1 MNRRET
7 VFLVAG
13 LAAGIASTLAATVFA
28 QQAASPAPLAS
39 AVHAWESFPVEKTA
53 VGERR
58 AVFDG
63 FTTTL
68 DRLES
73 HVTTLDAGKASHA
86 AHRHPDEELVFV
98 REGVIE
104 ATINGVAQRA
114 PAGSVIFFGSN
125 DLHGMR
131 NVGDSRASYFV
142 LRWTSPGKEG
152 PKPGGSR

>member
-1 MNRRET
+1 MNRREISI
-7 VFLVAG
+7 LIAG
-13 LAAGIASTLAATVFA
+13 VAAGVAATVFA
-28 QQAASPAPLAS
+28 QQASSPAPLAS
-39 AVHAWESFPVEKTA
+39 AVYAWDSFPVEKTA

-63 FTTTL
+63 TSATL

-73 HVTTLDAGKASHA
+73 HVTSLDVGKASHA
-86 AHRHPDEELVFV
+86 AHRHPDEELVLV

-104 ATINGVAQRA
+104 ATINGVAHLA
-114 PAGSVIFFGSN
+114 PAGSVIFYASN

-131 NVGDSRASYFV
+131 NAGKTQASYFV
-142 LRWTSPGKEG
+142 VRWTSPGKEG